1 MSFSTQDIT
10 RQWASLPASQIAVG
24 VNDALH
30 TNSSLVVTA
39 PPGAGKSTL
48 LPLTILS
55 SLGEGEKIL
64 MLEPRRLAARQIA
77 ERMAQMLGEQVG
89 ETIGYRVRFE
99 SRVSKRTRIEV
110 LTEGILTRMIVDDAT
125 LDGVSVV
132 IFDEFHERSIN
143 SDLALALTRQAQQ
156 IIRPDLKVVIMSA
169 TIDTSNICAA
179 LQAPLIESEGRM
191 FPVELHYA
199 DKDTDPRDIA
209 AAAAST
215 TIEAYKKYEGD
226 ILVFLPGQAEIEHCY
241 ELLSKSQHFTA
252 SPSQPINTS
261 THQHLTTSGGALVS
275 SAPTTSQHLTTSTS
289 QHLTI
294 HPLYGNLSPE
304 DQRRAIAPSAPG
316 ERKIVIAT
324 PIAETSITI
333 EGVRVVIDAGL
344 CRQVVFDA
352 RTGLSHLETVRI
364 SMDMA
369 TQRMGRAGRV
379 AEGVCYRLWTKASEH
394 LMAEQRKPEIEEADL
409 APMLLDTAAFGE
421 SDAEA
426 LPWLTM
432 PPRAGVFKAKELLTA
447 LGAID
452 ENGNITSIGKRMATL
467 PCHPRIARMILATT
481 NLTTSTPQEVHLSP
495 LGFCRLP
502 EQEVH
507 QQHLTTSTSHHNNT
521 SLACDI
527 AALLEEKDPLSES
540 GGTDLTLRLSA
551 LRAARRKKQLGKWQR
566 IAKIA
571 AEYRRMAHTDE
582 DNRDPAQT
590 EVGLLVAYA
599 YPERIAHSTNSIG
612 GYRLASGANVQ
623 LDAADQQSAH
633 SWLAVASLYSATG
646 TTGRVFLAAPIAPD
660 DLEKEFVKEVDNIA
674 WDTKQGCVVMQR
686 EQRIGKLILSQKPIH
701 DADKERLKGIVCEA
715 MKKDGLTMMAWSE
728 KAVEQ
733 VQRRVAQVAA
743 WHPEMAL
750 PDVST
755 EHLLSTAADW
765 LPFYLEEGGRVKT
778 SVQELRKLNLAEIIW
793 NILPYEAQLEVDRL
807 APTHIEVPTGSH
819 IRIDYR
825 SGAEAPVLSV
835 RLQECFGMERTPCVD
850 DGRQPLLM
858 ELLSPGFKPVQLTQ
872 DLASFWQGTYFEVRK
887 ELRRRYPK
895 HYWPEN
901 PLEAEAVRGVKRK

>member
-24 VNDALH
+24 VNEALH

-55 SLGEGEKIL
+55 SLGDGEKIL

-89 ETIGYRVRFE
+89 ETVGYRVRFE

-156 IIRPDLKVVIMSA
+156 IIRPDLKIVIMSA

-199 DKDTDPRDIA
+199 DEDTDPRDIA

-226 ILVFLPGQAEIEHCY
+226 ILVFLPGQAEIERCY
-241 ELLSKSQHFTA
+241 ELLSKSQHLTA
-252 SPSQPINTS
+252 SPSQPINTTPS
-261 THQHLTTSGGALVS
+261 QHLNTSGGALVS
-275 SAPTTSQHLTTSTS
+275 SAPTTSHHLTTTTS
-289 QHLTI
+289 HHLTI

-304 DQRRAIAPSAPG
+304 NQRRAIAPSAPG

-409 APMLLDTAAFGE
+409 APMVLDTAAFGE

-481 NLTTSTPQEVHLSP
+481 NLTTSTTQGVHLS
-495 LGFCRLP
+495 
-502 EQEVH
+502 QVH

-527 AALLEEKDPLSES
+527 AALLEEKDPLSET
-540 GGTDLTLRLSA
+540 GDTDLTLRLSA

-582 DNRDPAQT
+582 DNRDPAPM

-633 SWLAVASLYSATG
+633 SWLAIASLYSAQG

-674 WDTKQGCVVMQR
+674 WDTKQGCMVMQR
-686 EQRIGKLILSQKPIH
+686 EQRIGKLMLSQKPIH

-778 SVQELRKLNLAEIIW
+778 SVQELRKLNLADIIW

-901 PLEAEAVRGVKRK
+901 PLEAEALRGVKRK

>member
-1 MSFSTQDIT
+1 MTFSTQDIT
-10 RQWASLPASQIAVG
+10 KKCASLPASLIADD
-24 VNDALH
+24 VNSALQTH
-30 TNSSLVVTA
+30 HSLVITA

-77 ERMAQMLGEQVG
+77 ERMAQILGETVG
-89 ETIGYRVRFE
+89 ETVGYRVRFE
-99 SRVSKRTRIEV
+99 SKVSKRTRIEV
-110 LTEGILTRMIVDDAT
+110 LTEGILTRMLVDDAT
-125 LDGVSVV
+125 LDGVSIV

-143 SDLALALTRQAQQ
+143 SDLALALTRQAQE
-156 IIRPDLKVVIMSA
+156 IIRPDLKIVIMSA
-169 TIDTSNICAA
+169 TIDACGICAA
-179 LQAPLIESEGRM
+179 LKAPLIESEGRM

-199 DKDTDPRDIA
+199 DEDTDPRDIA
-209 AAAAST
+209 AVAAST
-215 TIEAYKKYEGD
+215 TIEAYKKHEGD
-226 ILVFLPGQAEIEHCY
+226 ILVFLPGQAEIERCF
-241 ELLSKSQHFTA
+241 ELLSNSQH
-252 SPSQPINTS
+252 
-261 THQHLTTSGGALVS
+261 LYTSGGALVS
-275 SAPTTSQHLTTSTS
+275 SAPTTSQPITTTTPH
-289 QHLTI
+289 HLTI

-304 DQRRAIAPSAPG
+304 NQRRAIAPSAPG

-333 EGVRVVIDAGL
+333 EGVRVVIDSGL

-352 RTGLSHLETVRI
+352 RTGLSHLQTVRI

-409 APMLLDTAAFGE
+409 APMVLDTAAFGE

-432 PPRAGVFKAKELLTA
+432 PPRAGVFKAKELLMS

-452 ENGNITSIGKRMATL
+452 ENGNITPIGKRMAAL

-481 NLTTSTPQEVHLSP
+481 NLTTSTPQGVHLS
-495 LGFCRLP
+495 
-502 EQEVH
+502 QVH
-507 QQHLTTSTSHHNNT
+507 QQHLTTSTSHHNTT

-527 AALLEEKDPLSES
+527 AALLEEKDPLSET
-540 GGTDLTLRLSA
+540 GGSDLTLRLSA
-551 LRAARRKKQLGKWQR
+551 LRTARRKKQPGRWQR

-582 DNRDPAQT
+582 DNRDPAPT
-590 EVGLLVAYA
+590 EVGLLVAHA

-612 GYRLASGANVQ
+612 SYRLASGANVQ
-623 LDAADQQSAH
+623 LDATDQQSAH
-633 SWLAVASLYSATG
+633 SWLAIASLHSAPG
-646 TTGRVFLAAPIAPD
+646 ATGRVFLAAPLDPE
-660 DLEKEFVKEVDNIA
+660 DLNAEFVKEVDNIS

-686 EQRIGKLILSQKPIH
+686 EQRIGKLMLSEKPIH
-701 DADKERLKGIVCEA
+701 DADKEQVKSIVCEA

-743 WHPEMAL
+743 WHPELAL

-765 LPFYLEEGGRVKT
+765 LPFYLEEGGRVKS

-793 NILPYEAQLEVDRL
+793 NLLPYEAQQEVDRL
-807 APTHIEVPTGSH
+807 APTHIEVPTGSR

-825 SGAEAPVLSV
+825 TGAEAPVLSV

-850 DGRQPLLM
+850 DGKRPVLM